1 MNLIKVRIG
10 YFLIINEYWVIV
22 PTFVLINYIIISMI
36 IRLGKYVQTK
46 NKKNT
51 NKNTR
56 KNKLLKRLDINNI
69 RGGQEFINIQYKEN
83 PPIKELKYINKE
95 KVQKIILNHYKNV
108 IRQEYGKKVKGNIKT
123 IIPTA
128 LHKIIKELKFLPIF
142 LTTVHVHNSIQ
153 YLLENSPSTQN
164 YNNQVIEQYTPGIIE
179 LVNLNFENE
188 SLYKIKI
195 PSKSDEY
202 ILPSYIFKK
211 YTYNEEIFKNQND
224 IHLDYENIINIFDYV
239 LCEDLVILKDKHEN
253 LNKYEVQDHSVRGKK
268 SKPKST
274 TVNFLDKF
282 NDTYVSENETWDID
296 TNSIEPCAKTN
307 SSGLIKLQ
315 NDE

>member
-1 MNLIKVRIG
+1 M
-10 YFLIINEYWVIV
+10 WV
-22 PTFVLINYIIISMI
+22 
-36 IRLGKYVQTK
+36 
-46 NKKNT
+46 
-51 NKNTR
+51 
-56 KNKLLKRLDINNI
+56 
-69 RGGQEFINIQYKEN
+69 
-83 PPIKELKYINKE
+83 
-95 KVQKIILNHYKNV
+95 
-108 IRQEYGKKVKGNIKT
+108 
-123 IIPTA
+123 
-128 LHKIIKELKFLPIF
+128 
-142 LTTVHVHNSIQ
+142 SIQ
-153 YLLENSPSTQN
+153 FLFFLHCRLHSLFFFRKKFTSEFSVKKKFIS
-164 YNNQVIEQYTPGIIE
+164 EFS
-179 LVNLNFENE
+179 VNLW
-188 SLYKIKI
+188 
-195 PSKSDEY
+195 
-202 ILPSYIFKK
+202 
-211 YTYNEEIFKNQND
+211 IFKNQND